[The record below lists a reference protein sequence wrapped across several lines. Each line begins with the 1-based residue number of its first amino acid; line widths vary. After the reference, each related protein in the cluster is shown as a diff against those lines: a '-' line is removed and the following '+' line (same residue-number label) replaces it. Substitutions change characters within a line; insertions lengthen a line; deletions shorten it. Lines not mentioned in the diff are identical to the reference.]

1 MPYERPS
8 ELILDPQAQD
18 IVADIAGI
26 ATEVGL
32 LIVHIFIIGGE
43 RNMLIVFPGQ
53 SVSPG
58 LVTNISFCE
67 ILVEVGGGYA
77 PVWIIK
83 IVIDNCFYRAIA
95 QLLNEY
101 RISSLKLQVVNC
113 FFGP

>member
-1 MPYERPS
+1 
-8 ELILDPQAQD
+8 
-18 IVADIAGI
+18 
-26 ATEVGL
+26 
-32 LIVHIFIIGGE
+32 
-43 RNMLIVFPGQ
+43 MLIVFPGQ

-83 IVIDNCFYRAIA
+83 IVLDNCFYRAIA

-101 RISSLKLQVVNC
+101 RISSLKLPVVSC
-113 FFGP
+113 FFGPGTGSTAGCAAARLVPPDILGPKFRVDEWNIDSCL

>member
-26 ATEVGL
+26 ATAVGL

-43 RNMLIVFPGQ
+43 RNMLILFPGQ

-58 LVTNISFCE
+58 LVTNISFCA
-67 ILVEVGGGYA
+67 ILVAVGGGYA
-77 PVWIIK
+77 HVWIIK
-83 IVIDNCFYRAIA
+83 LVLDTCFYMSISS
-95 QLLNEY
+95 LLNEY
-101 RISSLKLQVVNC
+101 RQRYQKL
-113 FFGP
+113 